1 MALPLTRKRADWIK
15 NRRTT
20 VRGNRLNYNVGDQQK
35 YERELKR
42 LVNYMSEETTKEVLK
57 LFKSPIAAGFF
68 KQQKKAALITSDNKS
83 FAMDSTIGS
92 QSRILINALMDKFT
106 QLFDKKANGLAES
119 MLERTLRYSKASLHS
134 SLKQLSGG
142 LSLKTGVVPE
152 GMEDVVKATI
162 EENVSLIRS
171 IPEQYFKNITGS
183 VMRSITTGQG
193 LKDLVPDLAKY
204 TGEVDRRTKNL
215 ALDQTRKAYNS
226 VNKERMQSIGV
237 KQFEWVHSG
246 GGQHPRESHL
256 KISGHIFDFATLYQE
271 QERLGVPKADQGI
284 PGQAINC
291 FLGDTKVS
299 LANGCL
305 NLWRYRHV
313 GDIVNISL
321 HDGNIISSTLN
332 HPILTLDGFKSA
344 NEIQES
350 DYLIGCNANNLRIV
364 DKKITRNETTFDNL
378 FKSLNIRFINQPR
391 LGSEFNFYG
400 NIPENEVDAISV
412 DNILPRNPT
421 ILDDKNIEQFIFAN
435 SNVVRDFIFTCFNPK
450 IVNSGNP
457 GIMRYGFSFIDA
469 ESLHSQFSCFAAIP
483 EDNSIFLK
491 NAINYLSTNFIK
503 NRQRKDAFAIFISG
517 TNIDDIVIN
526 AIFLTNDRQ
535 DIAKS
540 IFQCFTDMSSTAFID
555 FTKLPESYSQF
566 YTLNRVLKKSIT
578 VFDGHVYTMQSYNG
592 WYSVSSTEIISKNCK
607 CTMLPVIRFSDD
619 E

>member
-1 MALPLTRKRADWIK
+1 MVSKPPLTPKKAQWVK
-15 NRRTT
+15 NRKVTL
-20 VRGNRLNYNVGDQQK
+20 RGNRLNYNAAQQK
-35 YERELKR
+35 KYENELMR
-42 LVNYMSEETTKEVLK
+42 LVRDMTKDTHSQVVA
-57 LFKSPIAAGFF
+57 LFKGRLGVDYF
-68 KQQKKAALITSDNKS
+68 KQQKQAA
-83 FAMDSTIGS
+83 AMDDSLGS
-92 QSRILINALMDKFT
+92 QARILMNFLTGKYT
-106 QLFDKKANGLAES
+106 QLFSKKAKTLAEK
-119 MLERTLRYSKASLHS
+119 MLDSTLQYSKASLHS

-152 GMEDVVKATI
+152 GMEDVAKATV
-162 EENVSLIRS
+162 EENVSLIES
-171 IPEQYFKNITGS
+171 IPQQYFKDITGS

-193 LKDLVPDLAKY
+193 LKDLVPALSKY
-204 TGEVDRRTKNL
+204 TGQVDRRTRNL

-226 VNKERMQSIGV
+226 INKQRMQAVGV
-237 KQFEWVHSG
+237 KQFEWVHSSA
-246 GGQHPRESHL
+246 GQFPRESHQ
-256 KISGHIFDFATLYQE
+256 KIDGHIFNFDTLYQE
-271 QERLGVPKADQGI
+271 QAALGVPKSDQGI

-332 HPILTLDGFKSA
+332 HPILTINGFLSA
-344 NEIQES
+344 DEIQEG
-350 DYLIGCNANNLRIV
+350 DYLIGCNVNNPRMV
-364 DKKITRNETTFDNL
+364 DEKIARDKITFDDL
-378 FKSLNIRFINQPR
+378 FKSLNVRFINQPR

-400 NIPENEVDAISV
+400 NIPENEVDTISI

-421 ILDDKNIEQFIFAN
+421 VLDDKNIEQFILAN
-435 SNVVRDFIFTCFNPK
+435 SNVIRDFIFTCFNSK
-450 IVNSGNP
+450 IVNSGEP
-457 GIMRYGFSFIDA
+457 SIMRYGFSFIDA
-469 ESLHSQFSCFAAIP
+469 ESLHSQLSCFAAIP
-483 EDNSIFLK
+483 EDNSIFLN

-517 TNIDDIVIN
+517 TNVDDIVIN

-540 IFQCFTDMSSTAFID
+540 IFQCFTDMSSTALID
-555 FTKLPESYSQF
+555 FTKFPESDSRF

-592 WYSVSSTEIISKNCK
+592 WYIVSSTDIISKNCK
-607 CTMLPVIRFSDD
+607 CTMIPVIKFED